1 MNFNNNIE
9 VKNYLRNQYEKIHKY
24 LVSVVGKRM
33 CEISK
38 NFIYLNQV
46 LDNKVKVLFTLEIET
61 MVSILEQKMMVL
73 KYQKRRIEY
82 MSSVNET
89 ILNLLNNQKN
99 SKQEKNNFISN
110 DLLVIVK
117 NEINEI
123 DHLKKSFEHLIII
136 VIDFLNR
143 LDFLRL
149 NCI

>member
-24 LVSVVGKRM
+24 LVSVFGKRM

-73 KYQKRRIEY
+73 KYQKRRIEH